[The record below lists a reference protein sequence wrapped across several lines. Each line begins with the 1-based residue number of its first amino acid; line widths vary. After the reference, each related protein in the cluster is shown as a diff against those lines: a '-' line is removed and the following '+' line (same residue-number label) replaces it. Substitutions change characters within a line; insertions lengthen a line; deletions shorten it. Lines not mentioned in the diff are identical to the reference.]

1 MIIYPINK
9 RKVSASGKFTKYLK
23 CSLLAICMFLKCLLL
38 AICMCLKCSLHA
50 ICMCLKCSLL
60 AICTCLKCSLLAA
73 RHLYVSKVLAARKKN
88 LTTSRARKNKHTI
101 RMLAN
106 ARKDHS
112 ILLIQ
117 FEFTACE
124 LRMKKSLKIGAGK
137 LIAWNDI
144 IFCPQEVTFLR
155 EEKPFFRN
163 PSTRDV
169 PIPSAQRNSLV
180 VQS

>member
-1 MIIYPINK
+1 MS
-9 RKVSASGKFTKYLK
+9 KV
-23 CSLLAICMFLKCLLL
+23 
-38 AICMCLKCSLHA
+38 
-50 ICMCLKCSLL
+50 
-60 AICTCLKCSLLAA
+60 LAA

-144 IFCPQEVTFLR
+144 IFCSQEVTFLR

-180 VQS
+180 LQS

>member
-60 AICTCLKCSLLAA
+60 AICMCLKCFLLA
-73 RHLYVSKVLAARKKN
+73 RKN

-180 VQS
+180 AQS

>member
-60 AICTCLKCSLLAA
+60 AICMCLKCFLLA
-73 RHLYVSKVLAARKKN
+73 RKN

-144 IFCPQEVTFLR
+144 IFCSQEVTFLR

>member
-1 MIIYPINK
+1 MHLYVS
-9 RKVSASGKFTKYLK
+9 KV
-23 CSLLAICMFLKCLLL
+23 LAACHLYVAKV
-38 AICMCLKCSLHA
+38 
-50 ICMCLKCSLL
+50 
-60 AICTCLKCSLLAA
+60 LAA
-73 RHLYVSKVLAARKKN
+73 RHLYVSKVLAARHLYVSKVLAAHHLYVSKVLAARKKN
-88 LTTSRARKNKHTI
+88 LTTFRARKNKHTI

-180 VQS
+180 VQSWKLI

>member
-38 AICMCLKCSLHA
+38 AICKCLKCSLHA
-50 ICMCLKCSLL
+50 ICICLKCSLL
-60 AICTCLKCSLLAA
+60 AICMCLKCFLLA
-73 RHLYVSKVLAARKKN
+73 RKN

-180 VQS
+180 VQSWKLI

>member
-1 MIIYPINK
+1 MRKIYE
-9 RKVSASGKFTKYLK
+9 VLEV
-23 CSLLAICMFLKCLLL
+23 
-38 AICMCLKCSLHA
+38 
-50 ICMCLKCSLL
+50 
-60 AICTCLKCSLLAA
+60 LAA
-73 RHLYVSKVLAARKKN
+73 RHLYVSKVLSACHLYVAKVLAARHLYVSKVLAARHLYVSKVLAAHHLYVSKVLAARKKN

-144 IFCPQEVTFLR
+144 IFCSQEVTFLR

-180 VQS
+180 LQSWKLI

>member
-1 MIIYPINK
+1 M
-9 RKVSASGKFTKYLK
+9 
-23 CSLLAICMFLKCLLL
+23 
-38 AICMCLKCSLHA
+38 
-50 ICMCLKCSLL
+50 
-60 AICTCLKCSLLAA
+60 LAA
-73 RHLYVSKVLAARKKN
+73 RHLYVSKVLAACHLYVAKVLAARHLYVSKVLAARHLYVSKVLAAHHLYVSKVLAARKKN
-88 LTTSRARKNKHTI
+88 LTTFRARKNKHTI

>member
-9 RKVSASGKFTKYLK
+9 RKVSASRKIYEVLEV
-23 CSLLAICMFLKCLLL
+23 LAARHLYVSKVL
-38 AICMCLKCSLHA
+38 AACHLYVAKV
-50 ICMCLKCSLL
+50 L
-60 AICTCLKCSLLAA
+60 AARHLYVSKVLAA

>member
-1 MIIYPINK
+1 M
-9 RKVSASGKFTKYLK
+9 
-23 CSLLAICMFLKCLLL
+23 
-38 AICMCLKCSLHA
+38 
-50 ICMCLKCSLL
+50 
-60 AICTCLKCSLLAA
+60 LAA
-73 RHLYVSKVLAARKKN
+73 RHLYVSKVLAACHLYVAKVLAARHLYVSKVLAARHLYVSKVLAAHHLYVSKVLAARKKN
-88 LTTSRARKNKHTI
+88 LTTFRARKNKHTI

-124 LRMKKSLKIGAGK
+124 LRMKTSLKIGAGK

-144 IFCPQEVTFLR
+144 IFCSQEVTFLR

-180 VQS
+180 VQSWKLI

>member
-1 MIIYPINK
+1 M
-9 RKVSASGKFTKYLK
+9 
-23 CSLLAICMFLKCLLL
+23 
-38 AICMCLKCSLHA
+38 
-50 ICMCLKCSLL
+50 
-60 AICTCLKCSLLAA
+60 LAA
-73 RHLYVSKVLAARKKN
+73 RHLYVSKVLAACHLYVAKVLAARHLYVSKVLAAHHLYVSKVLAARKKN
-88 LTTSRARKNKHTI
+88 LTTFRARKNKHTI

-144 IFCPQEVTFLR
+144 IFCSQEVTFLR

-180 VQS
+180 VQSWKLI

>member
-1 MIIYPINK
+1 M
-9 RKVSASGKFTKYLK
+9 
-23 CSLLAICMFLKCLLL
+23 
-38 AICMCLKCSLHA
+38 
-50 ICMCLKCSLL
+50 
-60 AICTCLKCSLLAA
+60 LAA
-73 RHLYVSKVLAARKKN
+73 RHLYVSKVLAACHLYVAKVLAARHLYVSKVLAARHLYVSKVLAAHHLYVSKVLAARKKN
-88 LTTSRARKNKHTI
+88 LTTFRARKNKHTI

-144 IFCPQEVTFLR
+144 IFCSQEVTFLR

-180 VQS
+180 VQSWKLI

>member
-38 AICMCLKCSLHA
+38 AICMCLKCSLLA

-60 AICTCLKCSLLAA
+60 AICMCLKCL
-73 RHLYVSKVLAARKKN
+73 RKKN

-180 VQS
+180 VQSWKLI

>member
-1 MIIYPINK
+1 MLAACHLYVS
-9 RKVSASGKFTKYLK
+9 KV
-23 CSLLAICMFLKCLLL
+23 LAACHLYVSKVL
-38 AICMCLKCSLHA
+38 AARHLYVSKV
-50 ICMCLKCSLL
+50 L
-60 AICTCLKCSLLAA
+60 AARHLYVSKVLAA

-155 EEKPFFRN
+155 EEKPFLRN

-169 PIPSAQRNSLV
+169 PISAQRNSLV

>member
-9 RKVSASGKFTKYLK
+9 RKVSAGGKFTKYLK

-38 AICMCLKCSLHA
+38 AICKCLKCSLHA
-50 ICMCLKCSLL
+50 ICMCLKCSVL
-60 AICTCLKCSLLAA
+60 AICMCLKCFLLA
-73 RHLYVSKVLAARKKN
+73 RKN

>member
-9 RKVSASGKFTKYLK
+9 RKVSASGKIYEVLEV
-23 CSLLAICMFLKCLLL
+23 
-38 AICMCLKCSLHA
+38 
-50 ICMCLKCSLL
+50 
-60 AICTCLKCSLLAA
+60 LAA
-73 RHLYVSKVLAARKKN
+73 RHLYVSKVLAACHLYVAKVLAARHLYVSKVLAARHLYVSKVLAAHHLYVSKVLAARKKN
-88 LTTSRARKNKHTI
+88 LTTFRARKNKHTI

-144 IFCPQEVTFLR
+144 IFCSQEVTFLR

>member
-1 MIIYPINK
+1 MLAACHLYVS
-9 RKVSASGKFTKYLK
+9 KV
-23 CSLLAICMFLKCLLL
+23 LAACHLYVSKVL
-38 AICMCLKCSLHA
+38 AARHLYVSKV
-50 ICMCLKCSLL
+50 L
-60 AICTCLKCSLLAA
+60 AARHLYVSKVLAA

-124 LRMKKSLKIGAGK
+124 LRMKKSLKIGAGE

>member
-1 MIIYPINK
+1 MLAACHLYVS
-9 RKVSASGKFTKYLK
+9 KV
-23 CSLLAICMFLKCLLL
+23 LAACHLYVSKVL
-38 AICMCLKCSLHA
+38 AARHLYVSKV
-50 ICMCLKCSLL
+50 L
-60 AICTCLKCSLLAA
+60 AARHLYVSKVLAA

-112 ILLIQ
+112 IFLIQ
-117 FEFTACE
+117 FEFTVCE

>member
-1 MIIYPINK
+1 M
-9 RKVSASGKFTKYLK
+9 
-23 CSLLAICMFLKCLLL
+23 
-38 AICMCLKCSLHA
+38 
-50 ICMCLKCSLL
+50 
-60 AICTCLKCSLLAA
+60 LAA
-73 RHLYVSKVLAARKKN
+73 RHLYVSKVLAACHLYMAKVLAARHLYVSKVLAARHLYVSKVLAAHHLYVSKVLAARKKN
-88 LTTSRARKNKHTI
+88 LTTFRARKNKHTI

-144 IFCPQEVTFLR
+144 IFCSQEVTFLR

-180 VQS
+180 VQSWKLI